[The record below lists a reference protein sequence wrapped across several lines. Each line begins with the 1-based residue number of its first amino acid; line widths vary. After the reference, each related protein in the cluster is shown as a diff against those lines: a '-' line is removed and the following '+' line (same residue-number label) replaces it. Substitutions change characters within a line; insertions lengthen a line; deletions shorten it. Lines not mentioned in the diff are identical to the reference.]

1 MAIVVLAKVDN
12 SFKLLFVQATAVLS
26 RASQDTNA
34 GNRRHFGPSIFL
46 DVNILRSIEASI
58 SMYSTN
64 NSSSR
69 ELVSGGPR
77 SDTGLETVETTL
89 H

>member
-1 MAIVVLAKVDN
+1 MFTCFCQEESDGVDKRNGMGAEN
-12 SFKLLFVQATAVLS
+12 SS
-26 RASQDTNA
+26 A

>member
-1 MAIVVLAKVDN
+1 MNVAWQNLKDGVRSI
-12 SFKLLFVQATAVLS
+12 FLLIHFNLS
-26 RASQDTNA
+26 A